1 MKSPRRLDNRT
12 MCVKIIATLVPARAK
27 HQARL
32 NALPSAAESQQS
44 DFLLRRQSRATPLGR
59 ALVCEYK
66 PGRPG
71 FKSFPSEKGKVLIKR
86 VQ

>member
-32 NALPSAAESQQS
+32 NALPSAAESQQKLTFS
-44 DFLLRRQSRATPLGR
+44 CQREQS
-59 ALVCEYK
+59 
-66 PGRPG
+66 
-71 FKSFPSEKGKVLIKR
+71 IKLA
-86 VQ
+86 